1 MNSTLLLPSAPP
13 RRNPLRAECMQP
25 PHNPTSFHTLST
37 YHTTL
42 APIRRSAGWDHV
54 DHEFHVADKMP
65 DYAHADPCRQEMRSV
80 YIFDLFVSRPSAP
93 DLSTKLGQ
101 LDFKATAAPAH
112 LTEVNVGVFFEQASP
127 PPHSPT
133 PPPVKHLCQHTPQP
147 PSSPLTQP
155 PNHTHALAPCRHA
168 HALPSRTCLI
178 PPHHTLDPA
187 RVPSSREQVHAVDD
201 KF

>member
-13 RRNPLRAECMQP
+13 RRNPLRAERTQP
-25 PHNPTSFHTLST
+25 PHTTQPTSTLST

-101 LDFKATAAPAH
+101 LDFKAAAAPAH
-112 LTEVNVGVFFEQASP
+112 LTEVNVGVFFEQARP
-127 PPHSPT
+127 PPHPPT
-133 PPPVKHLCQHTPQP
+133 PPACQAPASTLPNLQTPR
-147 PSSPLTQP
+147 SR
-155 PNHTHALAPCRHA
+155 NHPTTHALAPCRHA
-168 HALPSRTCLI
+168 QALHRPSRTCLT
-178 PPHHTLDPA
+178 PPHHTLDLA
-187 RVPSSREQVHAVDD
+187 HVPSSRGPRSG
-201 KF
+201 